1 MEFEI
6 FKKELKS
13 QCSKIKVDI
22 NDEQVLKFYKYMN
35 MLIEWNENINLTAI
49 VEPKE
54 IILKHFIDSL
64 TVFNDINEGCS
75 VVDVGT
81 GAGFPGIPLKILRP
95 DIEVTLMDSLNKRIN
110 FLQIVIKELEL
121 NGIVAIH
128 GRIEDF
134 GKNKDFREKF
144 DCSVSRAVAN
154 LSVLSEYMLPLVRI
168 GGKCICMKGSNV
180 DEELEK
186 ANKAIDIL
194 GGKLYN
200 VNKFF
205 LPDTDMGRN
214 IVIIKKEKNTP
225 NKYPRKA
232 GIPNKE
238 PI

>member
-1 MEFEI
+1 M
-6 FKKELKS
+6 
-13 QCSKIKVDI
+13 
-22 NDEQVLKFYKYMN
+22 
-35 MLIEWNENINLTAI
+35 
-49 VEPKE
+49 
-54 IILKHFIDSL
+54 
-64 TVFNDINEGCS
+64 
-75 VVDVGT
+75 
-81 GAGFPGIPLKILRP
+81 
-95 DIEVTLMDSLNKRIN
+95 
-110 FLQIVIKELEL
+110 IKELEL

-144 DCSVSRAVAN
+144 DYSVSRAVAN
-154 LSVLSEYMLPLVRI
+154 LSVLSEYMLPLVKV
-168 GGKCICMKGSNV
+168 GGKCICMKGSSV
-180 DEELEK
+180 DEELKK

-194 GGKLYN
+194 GGKLYD

-225 NKYPRKA
+225 SKYPRKP